1 MKQTEQ
7 TLLDQLHIGDVEIAD
22 RKALFGIDAE
32 TIARLQYCKTM
43 FTQYIDQVVDEFYDV
58 LTSIDDNTVL
68 IGDADTLARL
78 RTAQQR
84 YILELFSGIYDAQ
97 YVNNRLRIGLVH
109 KRIGVTPKLYLSAV
123 KTLKDTLIRILRR
136 HEGDIAKVFS
146 VIEAI
151 DRILYFDT
159 SLVFDT
165 YIRSLVSE
173 IEIEKHRTEVYAR
186 GLEYKVEE
194 RTRELEMLAKKDPL
208 TDLFNVRAMNDLLH
222 KELARAQRSGDV
234 ISLVYFDVDHFKQ
247 INDTFGHERGDT
259 VLIGIGQILTRCCRA
274 GDYAFRC
281 GGDEFCVLVMGDAG
295 GAEEFCQRLLK
306 EFSLMFPEHSL
317 SIGIAETGPVDFV
330 DVAELLKMADARMY
344 KAKGQD
350 GSFIVK

>member
-1 MKQTEQ
+1 MKQTDQ
-7 TLLDQLHIGDVEIAD
+7 TLLEQLHIGDVEITD
-22 RKALFGIDAE
+22 RKLLFGIDAQ
-32 TIARLQYCKTM
+32 TITSLQYCKTL

-68 IGDADTLARL
+68 IGDADTMARL

-84 YILELFSGIYDAQ
+84 YILELFSGIYDSS

-123 KTLKDTLIRILRR
+123 KTLKDTLIRILRQ
-136 HEGDIAKVFS
+136 HETQINQVFDI
-146 VIEAI
+146 IEAI

-186 GLEYKVEE
+186 GLEEKVEE
-194 RTRELEMLAKKDPL
+194 RTRELDLLAKKDPL
-208 TDLFNVRAMNDLLH
+208 TDLFNVRAMNEILTR
-222 KELARAQRSGDV
+222 ELSRARRHGEKLT
-234 ISLVYFDVDHFKQ
+234 LVYFDVDNFKQ
-247 INDTFGHERGDT
+247 INDSFGHERGDM
-259 VLIGIGQILTRCCRA
+259 VLIGIGQILARSTRA
-274 GDYAFRC
+274 SDYAFRC
-281 GGDEFCVLVMGDAG
+281 GGDEFSVLVLGDSS

-306 EFSLMFPEHSL
+306 EFAQMFPEYAI
-317 SIGIAETGPVDFV
+317 SIGITETGPTEYM
-330 DVAELLKMADARMY
+330 DVMELRQSADAKMY
-344 KAKGQD
+344 QAKNHS

>member
-1 MKQTEQ
+1 MKQTDQ
-7 TLLDQLHIGDVEIAD
+7 TLLEQLHIGDVEISD
-22 RKALFGIDAE
+22 RKQLFGIDST
-32 TIARLQYCKTM
+32 TIGSLQYCKTL
-43 FTQYIDQVVDEFYDV
+43 FTQYIDQVVDDFYNV

-84 YILELFSGIYDAQ
+84 YILELFSGPYDAH

-123 KTLKDTLIRILRR
+123 KTLKDTLISILRQ
-136 HEGDIAKVFS
+136 HETDIERIFHI
-146 VIEAI
+146 IEAV

-186 GLEYKVEE
+186 GLEEKVEE
-194 RTRELEMLAKKDPL
+194 RTRELDMLAKKDPL
-208 TDLFNVRAMNDLLH
+208 TDLFNVRAMNDILAR
-222 KELARAQRSGDV
+222 ELARARRSGEKL
-234 ISLVYFDVDHFKQ
+234 SLVYFDVDNFKQ
-247 INDTFGHERGDT
+247 INDNFGHERGDA
-259 VLIGIGQILTRCCRA
+259 VLIGIGKILERSTRA
-274 GDYAFRC
+274 SDYAFRC
-281 GGDEFCVLVMGDAG
+281 GGDEFSVLVLGDSN

-306 EFSLMFPEHSL
+306 EFALMFPEYSI
-317 SIGIAETGPVDFV
+317 SIGIAETGPSEFM
-330 DVAELLKMADARMY
+330 DVLELRQTADAKMY
-344 KAKGQD
+344 QAKNQP

>member
-1 MKQTEQ
+1 MKQTDQ
-7 TLLDQLHIGDVEIAD
+7 TLLEQLHIGDVEITD
-22 RKALFGIDAE
+22 RKKLFGIDAS
-32 TIARLQYCKTM
+32 TIASLQYCKTL

-84 YILELFSGIYDAQ
+84 YILELFSGQYDSN

-123 KTLKDTLIRILRR
+123 KTLKDTLIHILRR
-136 HEGDIAKVFS
+136 HETDIDRVFNI
-146 VIEAI
+146 IEAI

-173 IEIEKHRTEVYAR
+173 IEIEKHRTEIYAR
-186 GLEYKVEE
+186 GLEEKVEE
-194 RTRELEMLAKKDPL
+194 RTRELDMLAKKDPL
-208 TDLFNVRAMNDLLH
+208 TDLFNVRAMNEILTR
-222 KELARAQRSGDV
+222 ELSRAQRHGEKLT
-234 ISLVYFDVDHFKQ
+234 LVYFDVDNFKQ
-247 INDTFGHERGDT
+247 INDSFGHERGDM
-259 VLIGIGQILTRCCRA
+259 VLIGIGQILARCTRA
-274 GDYAFRC
+274 SDYAFRC
-281 GGDEFCVLVMGDAG
+281 GGDEFCVLVLGDSH

-306 EFSLMFPEHSL
+306 EFSLLFPEYSV
-317 SIGIAETGPVDFV
+317 SIGITETGP
-330 DVAELLKMADARMY
+330 AEFMDTMQLRQSADAKMY
-344 KAKGQD
+344 QAKNQQ